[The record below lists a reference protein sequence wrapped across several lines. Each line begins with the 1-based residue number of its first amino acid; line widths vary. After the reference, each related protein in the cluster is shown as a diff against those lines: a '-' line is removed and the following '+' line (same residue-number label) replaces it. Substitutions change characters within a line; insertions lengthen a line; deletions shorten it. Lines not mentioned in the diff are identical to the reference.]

1 MAPVLRR
8 PMFWLLAV
16 ATLAIA
22 GWGLWPRAQ
31 DVETATVDRGPLE
44 VAFTDEARTRL
55 VDRWTIS
62 APTAG
67 LLERITVEPG
77 DAVTRG
83 QVLARLHP
91 TTAPLL
97 DAGAEAQARAQ
108 LSSAQQAERAA
119 AAAVEAARASVDA
132 AGAEFTRLKALAGD
146 RLVAASSVDAA
157 RERDTAARAGLRAAV
172 AREAAAR
179 ADRQATAALL
189 ANAGHDSPTAPL
201 DLHAPVDGR
210 IIRLH
215 QQSEVSVQP
224 GQPLL
229 DIGNPGAL
237 EAVSELLTT
246 DAMRLPAGAR
256 VTLGAGDATA
266 PVEARLE
273 RIEPGAFTKVSA
285 LGVEEQRVLAV
296 IALPDGAAP
305 PTWGDG
311 FRLDARFIAWR
322 SDDVLRVPT
331 AALVRE
337 GDAWAVYAIDGRHAR
352 LRHVRLGH
360 MGEAVAEVLDGLE
373 AGDRVVVYPGET
385 LEDGNRVSFLSQR
398 PR

>member
-1 MAPVLRR
+1 MAPVPRR

-31 DVETATVDRGPLE
+31 EVEIATVDRGPLE
-44 VAFTDEARTRL
+44 VVFTEEARTRL

-67 LLERITVEPG
+67 LLERISVEPG

-91 TTAPLL
+91 ATTPLL

-119 AAAVEAARASVDA
+119 AAAVDAARASVDA
-132 AGAEFTRLKALAGD
+132 AGAEFARLQALAGD

-157 RERDTAARAGLRAAV
+157 RERDTAARTGLRAAI
-172 AREAAAR
+172 AREASAR
-179 ADRQATAALL
+179 ADRQAAAALL
-189 ANAGHDSPTAPL
+189 ANAGHDSPAAPL
-201 DLHAPVDGR
+201 DLRAPVDGR
-210 IIRLH
+210 VIRLH
-215 QQSEVSVQP
+215 QQSEVPVQP

-229 DIGNPGAL
+229 DIGNPDAL

-246 DAMRLPAGAR
+246 EAMRLPPGAP
-256 VTLGAGDATA
+256 VQLDAGDAAAPLTA
-266 PVEARLE
+266 TLE
-273 RIEPGAFTKVSA
+273 RVEPGAFTKVSA

-296 IALPDGAAP
+296 ITLPEGMVP

-322 SDDVLRVPT
+322 GDYVLRVPT
-331 AALVRE
+331 AALVRD
-337 GDAWAVYAIDGRHAR
+337 GDAWAVFAIDGRRAR
-352 LRHVRLGH
+352 LRRIRLGH
-360 MGEAVAEVLDGLE
+360 MGETMAEVAGGLGG
-373 AGDRVVVYPGET
+373 GDRVVVYPGET
-385 LEDGNRVSFLSQR
+385 LKDGSRVTYPSDSR
-398 PR
+398 